1 MKRDFVLKY
10 LLLNG
15 EFFCEQLGGFVI
27 IPHYYP
33 IYDKINIIYLFGE
46 FHTIIRIPQNFKRSQ
61 QMNQEMER

>member
-46 FHTIIRIPQNFKRSQ
+46 FHTIIRIPNIFKVD
-61 QMNQEMER
+61 NAYN